1 MSANDGTRF
10 PSQGV
15 YGLSPNC
22 NWDQTCGM
30 PSPSLASG
38 TSDGER
44 RKGQSWEE
52 GNMAGRELKEPEK
65 SAYPSRGSEWD

>member
-1 MSANDGTRF
+1 
-10 PSQGV
+10 
-15 YGLSPNC
+15 
-22 NWDQTCGM
+22 M